1 MREVE
6 LINRN
11 GRWLHLSCQQ
21 LDRCENTRPEMKQP
35 TWQEAEGVQSTVS
48 RVDKA
53 ENWGTVA
60 DYRYF
65 QIVMI

>member
-1 MREVE
+1 
-6 LINRN
+6 
-11 GRWLHLSCQQ
+11 
-21 LDRCENTRPEMKQP
+21 MKQP